1 MRISFFSNFFNAHQL
16 PVALAL
22 FGDPRVDYSFV
33 SLLGDV
39 DVVGRA
45 SLDDQYPF
53 VVAAYRGEDQRRE
66 AMRHALDDDVVVFGD
81 LAGHEEYIEARAKTG
96 KPFMRYAER
105 LLKRGDWWRFA
116 PPKRYR
122 TWKRFG
128 KYAGRDMSVL
138 CSSAF
143 TARDLSMFGFPVEKC
158 LKWGYFPQV
167 ELYSI
172 EMRMREHPW
181 DGSLCSVQRLIP
193 YKRVDM
199 QVRMVAALKEQGLYA
214 RLTIAGDGPER
225 AELEALARELG
236 VDDRVTFAGQLD
248 PDGVR
253 ALMHSSDIF
262 LATSNRKEGWGA
274 TVNEGMAAG
283 CVVVASNE
291 MGSAPFLLREGENGL
306 LFDSGDEADLAAK
319 VRQALGDEGASRRL
333 QAGAVATIANEWGA
347 ESAAKRLV
355 AYCEAM
361 LGGERLRF
369 EDGPM
374 SPAGF
379 CMDGGNAK

>member
-1 MRISFFSNFFNAHQL
+1 
-16 PVALAL
+16 
-22 FGDPRVDYSFV
+22 
-33 SLLGDV
+33 
-39 DVVGRA
+39 
-45 SLDDQYPF
+45 
-53 VVAAYRGEDQRRE
+53 
-66 AMRHALDDDVVVFGD
+66 
-81 LAGHEEYIEARAKTG
+81 
-96 KPFMRYAER
+96 MRYAER

-143 TARDLSMFGFPVEKC
+143 TARDLFMFGFPVEKC

-199 QVRMVAALKEQGLYA
+199 QVRMVAALKERGLDA
-214 RLTIAGDGPER
+214 RLAIAGDGPEK
-225 AELEALARELG
+225 AGLEALARELG

-248 PDGVR
+248 PDGVK
-253 ALMHSSDIF
+253 ALMRSNDVF

-274 TVNEGMAAG
+274 TVNEAMAAG
-283 CVVVASNE
+283 CVVVASDE
-291 MGSAPFLLREGENGL
+291 IGSAPFLIRDGENGL
-306 LFDSGDEADLAAK
+306 LFDSGDEADLASK
-319 VRQALGDEGASRRL
+319 VCQALGDEGASLRL
-333 QAGAVATIANEWGA
+333 QASAVAAIANEWGA
-347 ESAAKRLV
+347 ENAAKRLV

-374 SPAGF
+374 SPAGA
-379 CMDGGNAK
+379 CMDGGNTK